1 MKRISILAAVI
12 VMAAGS
18 VSEGHFGYGFFFDD
32 AFNYQVHWSIYTQ
45 SLVPG
50 DVYYSPYA
58 YNYGRSGLVPYW
70 IRYSPYAFSY
80 DHPSG
85 LVNDYATSPSSTK
98 YIYYSPGYGSYTCPG
113 WPVDYSFAPAERSQ
127 NVSPAE
133 SASARYAKKVEA
145 RRQRIR
151 QLTAA
156 RMQAKAN
163 GPGDRSRVIASYLSS
178 RNIEFKTDRL
188 LQIEGKTI
196 SADFLLPGSNTLIK
210 YWDPVAIAAL
220 DQQPKYRRRAYENY
234 LESWKGYCRAYQR
247 AGGRV
252 YQIASADSDEILAKL
267 EGCSALNTHEQIYA
281 AAQSNSPAVEK
292 P

>member
-18 VSEGHFGYGFFFDD
+18 VTEGHFGYWYDD

-70 IRYSPYAFSY
+70 VRYSPYAFSY

-98 YIYYSPGYGSYTCPG
+98 FIYYSPGYGSYAYPG
-113 WPVDYSFAPAERSQ
+113 WPVDYSVAPAECSQ
-127 NVSPAE
+127 SVSISE
-133 SASARYAKKVEA
+133 SASARYAKKIEA

-151 QLTAA
+151 QLTET
-156 RMQAKAN
+156 RMQARTN
-163 GPGDRSRVIASYLSS
+163 GSSDRSRIIASYLAS
-178 RNIEFKTDRL
+178 RNIKFRTNRL

-196 SADFLLPGSNTLIK
+196 SADFLLSGSRTLIK
-210 YWDPVAIAAL
+210 YWDPVEISAL
-220 DQQPKYRRRAYENY
+220 GQQPEYRKRAYENY
-234 LESWKGYCRAYQR
+234 VESWKGYCRAYQR
-247 AGGRV
+247 TGGKI
-252 YQIASADSDEILAKL
+252 YQIVSADSDEILAKL
-267 EGCSALNTHEQIYA
+267 RDCSALNTHEQIYA
-281 AAQSNSPAVEK
+281 AAQSNTPAAEK